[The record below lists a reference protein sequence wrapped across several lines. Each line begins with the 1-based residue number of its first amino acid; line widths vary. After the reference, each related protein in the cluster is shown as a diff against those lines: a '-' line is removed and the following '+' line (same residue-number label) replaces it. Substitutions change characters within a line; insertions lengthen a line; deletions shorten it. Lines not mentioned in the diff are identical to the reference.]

1 MKGKKMPLHVYSDHP
16 NWYDSKMYLNSK
28 DYLDWLS
35 SLQPCE
41 ISESEL
47 TKISNHVLTRF
58 NKDSPI
64 NITDIVEERE
74 LRTETKSG
82 SWTDYE
88 LVFKQPK
95 SEETNEAVEF
105 ADYKKWFFEEQERAD
120 KLRMDL
126 EIQSQTIIIQRFRI
140 EELEKENR
148 HLAYQTS
155 IYLDEMRK
163 MKSDETPNFKEDA

>member
-1 MKGKKMPLHVYSDHP
+1 MKTYQHYYLIGNEIKKGIEKPNCNGKPYCCENKPCES
-16 NWYDSKMYLNSK
+16 LN
-28 DYLDWLS
+28 WLS

-88 LVFKQPK
+88 LVFKHPK
-95 SEETNEAVEF
+95 QVDGEIEAVELW
-105 ADYKKWFFEEQERAD
+105 KEFFNMQMVGG
-120 KLRMDL
+120 LDL
-126 EIQSQTIIIQRFRI
+126 CKQHFNI
-140 EELEKENR
+140 NR
-148 HLAYQTS
+148 KN
-155 IYLDEMRK
+155 I
-163 MKSDETPNFKEDA
+163 